1 MHARS
6 ISLLIVAALAVCC
19 GSLAQ
24 QQTTKDASSDKKVQ
38 AQSDSKAAP
47 ATPKE
52 NWVAFNDLKT
62 GLHPMTADVVQ
73 HAETPDFV
81 REMVRVEW
89 RLGDPIDLWIMR
101 PKTPGKLPVVL
112 YLYSYIS
119 ESDRFRDDRWAKR
132 ATQDGFAAVGFVSAF
147 ANERFTM
154 RPMKQWFIS
163 ELPEAVGSSVHDVQ
177 LILDYLAGR
186 GDMDMNRVG
195 MFGMGSGATIAI
207 LAAHADPRIKTLDVL
222 DPWGDWPDWLES
234 SPVVLDSERA
244 QYTSQQFLKSV
255 ATFDPVA
262 YLPTLKTPNLRL
274 QQTIS
279 DATTPLKAKERLAAA
294 VPNRDQ
300 VVKYENDEALFK
312 AWKTS
317 GLSGWIKQ
325 QLSSQKPEAVAVS
338 GQ

>member
-1 MHARS
+1 
-6 ISLLIVAALAVCC
+6 
-19 GSLAQ
+19 
-24 QQTTKDASSDKKVQ
+24 
-38 AQSDSKAAP
+38 
-47 ATPKE
+47 
-52 NWVAFNDLKT
+52 
-62 GLHPMTADVVQ
+62 MTADVVQ
-73 HAETPDFV
+73 HAETADFV

-101 PKTPGKLPVVL
+101 PKTAGKVPVVL

-132 ATQDGFAAVGFVSAF
+132 ATADGFAAVGFVSAF

-177 LILDYLAGR
+177 LILDYVAGR

-207 LAAHADPRIKTLDVL
+207 LTAQADPRIKTLDVL
-222 DPWGDWPDWLES
+222 DPWGDWPDWFES

-244 QYTSQQFLKSV
+244 QYTSKQFLKSV
-255 ATFDPVA
+255 ATFDPLA

-279 DATTPLKAKERLAAA
+279 DATTPMKAKERLAAA
-294 VPNRDQ
+294 VPSRDQ
-300 VVKYENDEALFK
+300 VVKYQSDEALFK
-312 AWKTS
+312 AWQAS

-325 QLSSQKPEAVAVS
+325 QMNSQKPETMAMS